1 MSLVTTKKMLSKAD
15 KESYAVG
22 AFNFTNMETLQAIIA
37 AASEL
42 KSPVIVQTSEGTIR
56 YMGLDYISAMVQ
68 SAAKKEK
75 IPIAL
80 HLDHG
85 STADMIKDCIK
96 AGYTSVMIDG
106 SATKFEENV
115 EITKKVVV
123 LAKKSKIPVEAELGK
138 LGVISDFIISTA
150 DASMFLTNPQEAK
163 RFVKETKVDSLAI
176 AIGTAHGPFKNK
188 PKLAFDRIEEIKDI
202 LKMPLVMH
210 GASGVPDTD
219 IKKSIECGINKININ
234 TEIRQEF
241 SKAIKDVFAKKPETY
256 KIRAYLEP
264 GREAA
269 EELVKRKIEL
279 FGSAGKR

>member
-115 EITKKVVV
+115 EITKKVVA
-123 LAKKSKIPVEAELGK
+123 LAKKAKIPVEAELGK

>member
-1 MSLVTTKKMLSKAD
+1 MPLVTVKKMLSKANKD
-15 KESYAVG
+15 NYAVG

-42 KSPVIVQTSEGTIR
+42 KSPVIAQTSEGTIK
-56 YMGLDYISAMVQ
+56 YMGLGYISAMIQ

-85 STADMIKDCIK
+85 GSVDMAKDCIK

-106 SATKFEENV
+106 SAFKLEEN
-115 EITKKVVV
+115 IALTKKVVDF
-123 LAKKSKIPVEAELGK
+123 AKKSKVTVEAELGK
-138 LGVISDFIISTA
+138 LGVISDLIMSTA
-150 DASMFLTNPQEAK
+150 DASMFLTNPKEAK
-163 RFVKETKVDSLAI
+163 KFVKETKVDTLAI

-210 GASGVPDTD
+210 GASGVPDCD
-219 IKKSIECGINKININ
+219 IKRAIDCGINKININ
-234 TEIRQEF
+234 TEIRQVF
-241 SKAIKDVFAKKPETY
+241 SEAIKDVFARKPNTY

-264 GREAA
+264 GRTAA
-269 EELVKRKIEL
+269 EELVKNKIEL
-279 FGSAGKR
+279 FGSDGKA

>member
-1 MSLVTTKKMLSKAD
+1 MPLVTVKKMLSKAN
-15 KESYAVG
+15 KENYAVG

-42 KSPVIVQTSEGTIR
+42 KSPVIVQTSEGTIK
-56 YMGLDYISAMVQ
+56 YMSLGYISAMVQ

-85 STADMIKDCIK
+85 GSVDMAKDCIK

-106 SATKFEENV
+106 SAFKLEEN
-115 EITKKVVV
+115 IALTKKVVDF
-123 LAKKSKIPVEAELGK
+123 AKKSKVTVEAELGK
-138 LGVISDFIISTA
+138 LGVISDLIMSTA
-150 DASMFLTNPQEAK
+150 DASMFLTNPKEAK
-163 RFVKETKVDSLAI
+163 KFVKETKVDALAI

-188 PKLAFDRIEEIKDI
+188 PKLAFDRIEEIKD
-202 LKMPLVMH
+202 LLNMPLVMH
-210 GASGVPDTD
+210 GASGVPDCD
-219 IKKSIECGINKININ
+219 IKKAIDCGINKININ
-234 TEIRQEF
+234 TEIRQVF
-241 SKAIKDVFAKKPETY
+241 SEAIKDVFARKPNTY

-264 GREAA
+264 ARDAS

-279 FGSAGKR
+279 FGSAGK